1 MTAPDPA
8 EVERMARVMA
18 LAEGCDPD
26 GTFDDGRGNTEIVW
40 RQYEPYASAAISAGY
55 SRTADTLE
63 RVYGAVRARRAI
75 YEEKRDASN
84 ALADADYSRYD
95 LFRHAVEAFEYLE
108 HDIAAAIRAAKGEG

>member
-63 RVYGAVRARRAI
+63 RAARIADTAHLVPPDGGSPT
-75 YEEKRDASN
+75 EAECN
-84 ALADADYSRYD
+84 LAR
-95 LFRHAVEAFEYLE
+95 
-108 HDIAAAIRAAKGEG
+108 DIAAAIRAGKGEG